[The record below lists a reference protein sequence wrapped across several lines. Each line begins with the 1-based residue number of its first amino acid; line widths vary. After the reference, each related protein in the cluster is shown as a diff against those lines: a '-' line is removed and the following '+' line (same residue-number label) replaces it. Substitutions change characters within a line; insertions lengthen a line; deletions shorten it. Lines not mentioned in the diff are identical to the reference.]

1 MHTPNFWVANTNKS
15 QSLMY
20 NGIMYSASFFHS
32 LFLKTLEA
40 FSLLPLIL
48 ENANFT
54 CRSFSTLK
62 IIKAIEIG
70 GKGWDL

>member
-1 MHTPNFWVANTNKS
+1 MHTPNFWPASTNKK
-15 QSLMY
+15 QSLM
-20 NGIMYSASFFHS
+20 GIMYSASFCYF

-54 CRSFSTLK
+54 CRSLSTLK
-62 IIKAIEIG
+62 RMKAIEIG
-70 GKGWDL
+70 GEGWDL